1 MPDTATCGQRY
12 ISHTWSTKGRLSI
25 FTVSR
30 QDVYDYLK
38 CPKIVAFKTH
48 TSLRERPSA
57 SRRAGGLRHETGVIG
72 EITAR
77 HMLAE
82 NVPGHEPLGLEGG
95 MSGGHDVQE
104 GHAQRMTLM
113 KKDLGKH
120 RIALDETIGGIFK
133 ETVKGL
139 EVIKRQ
145 INDQYGE
152 INVIGR
158 GESRNGL
165 LSSTSRP
172 DFVAVV
178 GDRKKLVMVEVKNAR
193 TAGAKPDKFQA
204 TFYNTVGAKF
214 GITVME
220 EYGGLSSLKIAPM
233 TTRQKI
239 SETILVYPRRG
250 EFEVIKD
257 RVDISRKTAQG
268 IWAAKQL
275 GMKGK
280 APETDCDSGCPH
292 HRLKRR
298 LPEGNIDVAIPLP
311 LVYSKGRTEQ
321 DVDLDAVYWDH
332 FLRKKKIAGVLGDF
346 RTDCIW
352 EKIRIGKIKDP
363 VVRKAELDRLS
374 KARLD
379 FVKTVSRKTGLE
391 TKWLSNRASGHYNAE
406 LDKSLEREMA
416 DEIEA
421 WRKTLGARRF
431 KRSKYRAKGQG
442 TRIYAL
448 PKNSARFVEKSWNE
462 WD

>member
-1 MPDTATCGQRY
+1 M
-12 ISHTWSTKGRLSI
+12 
-25 FTVSR
+25 SR

-38 CPKIVAFKTH
+38 CPKIVAFKAYM
-48 TSLRERPSA
+48 SLRERPST

-77 HMLAE
+77 RMLAE
-82 NVPGHEPLGLEGG
+82 DVSKYTPSKLGDDKPGGQDIPG
-95 MSGGHDVQE
+95 DYT
-104 GHAQRMTLM
+104 QRMTLM
-113 KKDLGKH
+113 KKDLGEH

-133 ETVKGL
+133 ETLKGL

-145 INDQYGE
+145 INDQYGK

-172 DFVAVV
+172 DFVAVL
-178 GDRKKLVMVEVKNAR
+178 GDRRKLVMVEIKNAK
-193 TAGAKPDKFQA
+193 TAGTKPDKFQA

-220 EYGGLSSLKIAPM
+220 EYRELSSLKIAPM

-239 SETILVYPRRG
+239 SETILVYPMRG

-257 RVDISRKTAQG
+257 RVDIGRKMVHG
-268 IWAAKQL
+268 IWMAKQL

-280 APETDCDSGCPH
+280 APETDCDSSCPH
-292 HRLKRR
+292 HRLRR
-298 LPEGNIDVAIPLP
+298 FPEGNADIAIPLP
-311 LVYSKGRTEQ
+311 LIYSKGRAEQ
-321 DVDLDAVYWDH
+321 DVDLDAVYWEH
-332 FLRKKKIAGVLGDF
+332 FLKKKKITDIMRRF
-346 RTDCIW
+346 RQDWIS
-352 EKIRIGKIKDP
+352 EKIRIDRIKDP
-363 VVRKAELDRLS
+363 VARKEELDRLS
-374 KARLD
+374 NERLD
-379 FVKTVSRKTGLE
+379 FAKTVSRKTGLE
-391 TKWLSNRASGHYNAE
+391 SKWLSNRARVHYDAKM
-406 LDKSLEREMA
+406 DKNLERDMA

-421 WRKTLGARRF
+421 WKKILGVRRF
-431 KRSKYRAKGQG
+431 KQSKDSAKGQG